1 MIAAKKMPIATKK
14 TEIEQESQT
23 DFAPLEPAHFS
34 LDGLNQ
40 NYDTNLMFVQEE
52 PEGALGDFSI
62 TG

>member
-40 NYDTNLMFVQEE
+40 NYDTNLMFV
-52 PEGALGDFSI
+52 
-62 TG
+62 